1 MKDRGEAEA
10 VVQASQ
16 VGASVIVDDP
26 WGRELAPRYDLEVHG
41 TVWVLQRF
49 HELGLITPSALRA
62 GFTSLRDRG
71 YRLPRAKV
79 DELLLSVGEKS
90 LKA

>member
-16 VGASVIVDDP
+16 LGASVIVDDP
-26 WGRELAPRYDLEVHG
+26 WGRELAARDDLDFHG

-49 HELGLITPSALRA
+49 HELELITSSALRTN
-62 GFTSLRDRG
+62 FLSLRDRG
-71 YRLPRAKV
+71 TRLPWETVNA
-79 DELLLSVGEKS
+79 LLVGTGEEP
-90 LKA
+90 LKP